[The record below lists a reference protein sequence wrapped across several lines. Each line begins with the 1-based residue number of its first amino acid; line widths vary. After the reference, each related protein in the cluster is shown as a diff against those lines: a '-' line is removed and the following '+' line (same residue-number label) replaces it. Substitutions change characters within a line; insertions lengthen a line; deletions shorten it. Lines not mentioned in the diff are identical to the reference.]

1 MQIISKLLPDG
12 PLSPIGRSPKRQRM
26 GRLMSVLLMVLCVFV
41 LLVAGAVA
49 VGGPADIRPL
59 DSINAPFEKVDFSA
73 VPPSQRFTA
82 RDGTALAWLHYPATT
97 VAAAQRRVVLV
108 HGSSARAQS
117 MHVLAQAL
125 AGAGFDVAALDMRG
139 HGESGTRGQAAYIGQ
154 LEDDVEDFM
163 HRVPFAGPSTL
174 LGFSSGGGFV
184 LRFAGSAR
192 QALFHRYLL
201 LSPYLHHRAPTNRDT
216 MGGNG
221 ASWVSVGLPRMVGL
235 SLLNAAGITR
245 WNDLPVLRFALN
257 EFSQKL
263 LTPTYSYTLAT
274 NFRPHDDYLRDIRQV
289 QQPLRIVAG
298 LDDELF
304 DANGFARVFA
314 QAAQTVQVTLV
325 AGVNHIGLTLQPQ
338 AVAAVV
344 KACGE

>member
-1 MQIISKLLPDG
+1 MPITLSSLLLVP
-12 PLSPIGRSPKRQRM
+12 
-26 GRLMSVLLMVLCVFV
+26 CVFV
-41 LLVAGAVA
+41 LMVAGAV
-49 VGGPADIRPL
+49 VLGGPADIRPL
-59 DSINAPFEKVDFSA
+59 ASINAPFEKVDFSA

-97 VAAAQRRVVLV
+97 AAAAQRRVVLV

-125 AGAGFDVAALDMRG
+125 AAAGFDVAALDMRG

-163 HRVPFAGPSTL
+163 RRVPFAGPSTL

-192 QALFHRYLL
+192 QALFDRYLL
-201 LSPYLHHRAPTNRDT
+201 LSPYLHHRAPTNRPSMAGSGT
-216 MGGNG
+216 
-221 ASWVSVGLPRMVGL
+221 SWVSVGLPRMVAL
-235 SLLNAAGITR
+235 TVLNAAGITR
-245 WNDLPVLRFALN
+245 WNHLPVLQFALN

-263 LTPTYSYTLAT
+263 LTPSYSYTLAA
-274 NFRPHDDYLRDIRQV
+274 NFRPHDDYLSDIRQV
-289 QQPLRIVAG
+289 RQPLRIVAG

-304 DANGFARVFA
+304 DANGFAPVFA
-314 QAAQTVQVTLV
+314 QAGQTVPVTLV
-325 AGVNHIGLTLQPQ
+325 ARVNHIGLTLQPQ

-344 KACGE
+344 KACGD

>member
-1 MQIISKLLPDG
+1 MKTTLSALLIILCA
-12 PLSPIGRSPKRQRM
+12 
-26 GRLMSVLLMVLCVFV
+26 MVLI
-41 LLVAGAVA
+41 VAGAV
-49 VGGPADIRPL
+49 VLGGPADIRPL
-59 DSINAPFEKVDFSA
+59 ASINAPFEKVDFSA

-82 RDGTALAWLHYPATT
+82 RDGAALAWLHYPATT
-97 VAAAQRRVVLV
+97 ATTVQRRVVLV

-154 LEDDVEDFM
+154 LEDDLEDFT
-163 HRVPFAGPSTL
+163 RQVPFAGPSTL

-184 LRFAGSAR
+184 LRFAGSTR
-192 QALFHRYLL
+192 QALFDRYLL
-201 LSPYLHHRAPTNRDT
+201 LSPYLHHRAPTNRES
-216 MGGNG
+216 MGGSG
-221 ASWVSVGLPRMVGL
+221 AAWASVGLPRMVAL
-235 SLLNAAGITR
+235 TVLNAAGITR

-263 LTPTYSYTLAT
+263 LTPAYSYTLAA
-274 NFRPHDDYLRDIRQV
+274 NFRPHDDYLGDIRRV
-289 QQPLRIVAG
+289 RQPLCIVAG

-304 DANGFARVFA
+304 DAKGFAPVFA
-314 QAAQTVQVTLV
+314 QAGQTVPVTLV

-344 KACGE
+344 KACSD

>member
-1 MQIISKLLPDG
+1 MKTT
-12 PLSPIGRSPKRQRM
+12 LSALFLVPC
-26 GRLMSVLLMVLCVFV
+26 VLVLMVAAAVV
-41 LLVAGAVA
+41 L
-49 VGGPADIRPL
+49 GGPADIRPL
-59 DSINAPFEKVDFSA
+59 ASINAPFEKVDFSA

-97 VAAAQRRVVLV
+97 AAAVQRRVVLV

-125 AGAGFDVAALDMRG
+125 AAAGFDVAALDMRG
-139 HGESGTRGQAAYIGQ
+139 HGESGTRGKAAYIGQ
-154 LEDDVEDFM
+154 LEDDIEDFM
-163 HRVPFAGPSTL
+163 RGVPFAGPSTL
-174 LGFSSGGGFV
+174 IGFSSGGGFV

-192 QALFHRYLL
+192 QALFDRYLL
-201 LSPYLHHRAPTNRDT
+201 LSPYLHHRAPTNRES
-216 MGGNG
+216 MGGSG
-221 ASWVSVGLPRMVGL
+221 ASWASVGLPRMVGL
-235 SLLNAAGITR
+235 SVLNAAGMTR

-263 LTPTYSYTLAT
+263 LTPSYSYTLAA
-274 NFRPHDDYLRDIRQV
+274 NFRPHDDYLSDIRQV
-289 QQPLRIVAG
+289 RQPLRIVAG

-314 QAAQTVQVTLV
+314 QAAQTVPVTLV
-325 AGVNHIGLTLQPQ
+325 AGVNNIGLTLQPQ

-344 KACGE
+344 KACSD